1 MLHHVVMASGECVRF
16 VYLSLGLRPRVALYT
31 RSTIEVLAG

>member
-16 VYLSLGLRPRVALYT
+16 VYL
-31 RSTIEVLAG
+31 